1 VVRLERVAL
10 WAFRKGWVR
19 VGEVCEGEVAC
30 HYSLANL
37 HRKAD
42 GWKPLGRESGGA
54 SSDGAIEKDNKL
66 ML

>member
-10 WAFRKGWVR
+10 WAFRESWVR
-19 VGEVCEGEVAC
+19 VGKVCEGEVAC

-42 GWKPLGRESGGA
+42 GWKPLRKVSGEA
-54 SSDGAIEKDNKL
+54 SSDGAIEKNNKL